1 MSTNEDLEKKEA
13 EGEEHLPEAEAGA
26 EEKSDAKAESRSENG
41 EGDKNEKRSPSE
53 SAGEGED
60 DKAEA
65 VADKLEDA
73 PLPVAPVQLGYRR
86 FVYAAYFGF
95 AIIVTFIAA
104 KSGNMIWYRVSQWKP
119 QWNLGDPNDEL
130 IWVGA
135 AALGLILTLYYYR
148 KPKSRQYVD
157 EVANELSQ
165 VTWPSRKEVT
175 NGTSVV
181 IVTTVFATVFF
192 ALMDRFWGFVTN
204 LVYGS

>member
-13 EGEEHLPEAEAGA
+13 DGEEHAPEADADA
-26 EEKSDAKAESRSENG
+26 EEKSDAKAESRSEDREPG
-41 EGDKNEKRSPSE
+41 EGRNEKSS
-53 SAGEGED
+53 EGED

-73 PLPVAPVQLGYRR
+73 PMPVAPVQLGYRR

-119 QWNLGDPNDEL
+119 QWNLGDPSDEL

-135 AALGLILTLYYYR
+135 AALGIILTLYYYR
-148 KPKSRQYVD
+148 KPSSRQYVD

-181 IVTTVFATVFF
+181 IVTTVFATAFF